1 MKVSWSTYGDIMKPP
16 MTAVYAPTS
25 KHFGSFLERIALSA
39 TNASGISSAKYQTL
53 KRFLTLYGAL
63 VIVILALIGTL
74 YYQYK
79 KTQMLSSHR
88 LAMQLE
94 SESYVPVLKKWLTK
108 DRDLATFPKDLAYK
122 TALYGYDQKILVGN
136 LKNNALD
143 FKESITLQA
152 QNIHLIIPLAA
163 YGMGEFY
170 LIFETHDDGLWKTE
184 AIKTALWVGSSL
196 FTFLLLIGFIL
207 ARLLLKPMNDAIA
220 LLDDFIK
227 DTTHELNTPISAILT
242 NLEALKEESIPQ
254 TIQKKLNR
262 IEIASRT
269 ISTLYNDLTY
279 LILNHD
285 VAVNNEQLNIGELL
299 TERLEYFRHH
309 IEQKKI
315 HCEATIAPDVFLTID
330 RTKITRI
337 IDNLLSNS
345 IKYNKMGGT
354 LNILL
359 DNETLCVQDNGIG
372 IPADMIEEV
381 FERYTRADKSVGG
394 FGIGLHIVAMIAKEY
409 DLDISIESEEKVGTK
424 ICIKWKA

>member
-1 MKVSWSTYGDIMKPP
+1 M
-16 MTAVYAPTS
+16 
-25 KHFGSFLERIALSA
+25 SA

-74 YYQYK
+74 YYQYA
-79 KTQMLSSHR
+79 KTRMLSSHR

-94 SESYVPVLKKWLTK
+94 SESYVPVLKKWLTT
-108 DRDLATFPKDLAYK
+108 DRDLASFPKDLAYK

-136 LKNNALD
+136 LKNNTLD
-143 FKESITLQA
+143 FKESIALQA
-152 QNIHLIIPLAA
+152 QHVHLIIPLSP
-163 YGMGEFY
+163 YGLGEFY

-184 AIKTALWVGSSL
+184 SIETALWVGSSL

-242 NLEALKEESIPQ
+242 NLEALKEENIPQ

-279 LILNHD
+279 LVLNHD
-285 VAVNNEQLNIGELL
+285 VAVINESLNITELL

-309 IEQKKI
+309 IEQKRI
-315 HCEATIAPDVFLTID
+315 TYESTIATHVFLTID
-330 RTKITRI
+330 RTKMTRI
-337 IDNLLSNS
+337 IDNLLSNA

-359 DNETLCVQDNGIG
+359 NQETLCVQDSGIG

-381 FERYTRADKSVGG
+381 FERYTRADQSVGG

-409 DLDISIESEEKVGTK
+409 DLDITIESEEKKGTK
-424 ICIKWKA
+424 ICIGWTTV